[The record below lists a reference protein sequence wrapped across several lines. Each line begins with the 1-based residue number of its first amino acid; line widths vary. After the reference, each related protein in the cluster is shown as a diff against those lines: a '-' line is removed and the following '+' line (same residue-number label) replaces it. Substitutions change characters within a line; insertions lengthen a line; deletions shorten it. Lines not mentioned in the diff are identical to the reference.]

1 MSDDEL
7 LKGFSDDNKKEKAEN
22 FLKSLLE
29 QHDSYPANE
38 IFIQGKKLGISKR
51 TIENVKQELGIK
63 SVRVGT
69 GWHWSKK

>member
-1 MSDDEL
+1 MNKVFHEL

-22 FLKSLLE
+22 LSKSLLE

-51 TIENVKQELGIK
+51 TIENVKP
-63 SVRVGT
+63 S
-69 GWHWSKK
+69 